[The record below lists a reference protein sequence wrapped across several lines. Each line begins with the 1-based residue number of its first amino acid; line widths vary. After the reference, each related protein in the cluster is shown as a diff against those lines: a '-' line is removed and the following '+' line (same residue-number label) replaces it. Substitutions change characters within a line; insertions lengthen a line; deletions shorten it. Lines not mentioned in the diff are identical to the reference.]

1 LDDFNRLY
9 KEDPKRLNLRDN
21 VKKWLPIH
29 HAAFKGKENIIQFI
43 IDKEKSNLHDLI
55 TV

>member
-1 LDDFNRLY
+1 LEDFKRLY

-29 HAAFKGKENIIQFI
+29 HAAFKGKKNIIQFI
-43 IDKEKSNLHDLI
+43 IENEKSNLYGL
-55 TV
+55 